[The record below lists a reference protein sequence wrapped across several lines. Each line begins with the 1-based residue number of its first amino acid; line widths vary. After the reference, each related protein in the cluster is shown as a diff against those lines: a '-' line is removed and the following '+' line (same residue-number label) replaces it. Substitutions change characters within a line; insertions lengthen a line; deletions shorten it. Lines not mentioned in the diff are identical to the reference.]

1 MHRESRRDSRS
12 RLWMAVALA
21 LLLALAACGGG
32 DNDEAAEDA
41 SSSEPAAAA
50 NQAAVAEVAGDPEH
64 GKELFVPTCGACH
77 GPEGKGVENLGKDMT
92 SSEFIAE
99 RTDAELL
106 EFIKV
111 GRAPD
116 HPLNTTGVLMPPK
129 GGNPALSDED
139 ILDIIAYIHTLQE

>member
-1 MHRESRRDSRS
+1 MHRELRRESRGH
-12 RLWMAVALA
+12 LWMAVALA

-32 DNDEAAEDA
+32 DNDEAAEGGSA
-41 SSSEPAAAA
+41 SEPAA
-50 NQAAVAEVAGDPEH
+50 AEVAGDPEH
-64 GKELFVPTCGACH
+64 GKELFIPTCGACH

-92 SSEFIAE
+92 NSEFIAE

-106 EFIKV
+106 EFVKV

-129 GGNPALSDED
+129 GGNPVLSDQD

>member
-1 MHRESRRDSRS
+1 MRKYNW
-12 RLWMAVALA
+12 LIVFLA
-21 LLLALAACGGG
+21 LTLAACGGG
-32 DNDEAAEDA
+32 QKDA
-41 SSSEPAAAA
+41 EPAVAA
-50 NQAAVAEVAGDPEH
+50 NEEPAPTALPAGDPVH

-99 RTDAELL
+99 KTDAELL

-116 HPLNTTGVLMPPK
+116 DPLNTTGVLMPPK

-139 ILDIIAYIHTLQE
+139 LTDVIAFIRTIHE